1 MSRAGAAHTDS
12 GDRVAVVVDVIV
24 VGMGAAGCATAV
36 AAHDA
41 GADVLILEKSGAD
54 EAGGNSRV
62 SGGAW
67 FGHDDPEG
75 IATYLRALCGDRLL
89 PEAIVETWAHGTRE
103 ISDWMSSLGLT
114 VVPLRHFPVEYPELP
129 GSDAYDHL
137 RCVDGAMGD
146 FRLYRALQQ
155 VVGERDITVRYDC
168 AATGL
173 LTDPVDGRVTGV
185 VTADGE
191 RVHARG
197 GVVLTTGGFE
207 GDAELVREH
216 LGLEQ
221 PPLWG
226 SAAATGDGLRMATS
240 VGADLWHMDNMMA
253 VNGIPRPDSRH
264 GVFAMPIHRRGYLWV
279 DDDGR
284 RFVDECV
291 PTGHGQALIDG
302 EYRLH
307 PHRPMHVVFDE
318 RTRVAGPIGAVP
330 ELLPVGWSLLVDGYR
345 WSADNSAEIDAG
357 WIHRADTLEEL
368 AALTGVPAPALVDS
382 VTEYNRACEVGHDGR
397 FGRAPETLV
406 PVSEPPF
413 YAYRSGPMLGWTSG
427 GPRRDEHSRV
437 VRPSGEVIEGLY
449 AAGSV
454 SSTYSWA
461 KDGGFHIADALVFG
475 RIAGEHAASQG

>member
-1 MSRAGAAHTDS
+1 MTRNDS
-12 GDRVAVVVDVIV
+12 GDRAGTAWDAVADVIV
-24 VGMGAAGCATAV
+24 VGMGAAGCAAAV

-41 GADVLILEKSGAD
+41 GAQVLILEKGDAD
-54 EAGGNSRV
+54 TAGGNTRV

-75 IATYLRALCGDRLL
+75 IATYLRALCGDRPV
-89 PEAIVETWAHGTRE
+89 PEPIIRAWAHGTRE
-103 ISDWMSSLGLT
+103 ITEWMSSLGVTAL
-114 VVPLRHFPVEYPELP
+114 PLRHFPVEYPELP

-146 FRLYRALQQ
+146 GRLYRALETI
-155 VVGERDITVRYDC
+155 VRERDIPVRYGSP
-168 AATGL
+168 ATEL
-173 LTDPVDGRVTGV
+173 VTDPADGRVTGV
-185 VTADGE
+185 LTAAGE
-191 RVHARG
+191 RLAARR
-197 GVVLTTGGFE
+197 GVVLSTGGFE
-207 GDAELVREH
+207 GDADLVREH
-216 LGLEQ
+216 LGLED

-226 SAAATGDGLRMATS
+226 SAAATGDGLRMAQDI
-240 VGADLWHMDNMMA
+240 GADLWHMDNMMA

-264 GVFAMPIHRRGYLWV
+264 GSFAMLIHRRGYLWV

-307 PHRPMHVVFDE
+307 PERPMHVVFDE
-318 RTRVAGPIGAVP
+318 RTRLAGPIGAVP
-330 ELLPVGWSLLVDGYR
+330 EILPVGWSLLVDGYR
-345 WSADNSAEIDAG
+345 WSPDNSVEIEAG

-368 AALTGVPAPALVDS
+368 ADATGVPAAALVES
-382 VTEYNRACEVGHDGR
+382 VARYNRACETGHDEH

-427 GPRRDEHSRV
+427 GPRRDEHARV
-437 VRPSGEVIEGLY
+437 LRPSGEAIEGLY

-475 RIAGEHAASQG
+475 RIAGEHAAARG